1 MNHLPESILS
11 AAQAQPE
18 GSLLSARAFLHL
30 ASRAAVNQALTRL
43 TRKGKLMRVA
53 RGIYVAPVFS
63 RFGARPPST
72 DAVIKAIESTSSELG
87 PVNTS
92 EVHQRR
98 GRS

>member
-43 TRKGKLMRVA
+43 TRKGNLMRVA

-72 DAVIKAIESTSSELG
+72 DAVIKAIESTSSELIG
-87 PVNTS
+87 EPLTTP
-92 EVHQRR
+92 
-98 GRS
+98 